1 MNMNIVKRIRS
12 RIEQLQE
19 TEEALTVAGPAG
31 AQVLVQKQ
39 AEIQE
44 YYYADVSDLLEELER
59 AVERVSK
66 AEIAARKLRG
76 HLKAIALI
84 PSTSAASYKRMALQ
98 ALKDEE
104 ADSI

>member
-1 MNMNIVKRIRS
+1 M
-12 RIEQLQE
+12 L
-19 TEEALTVAGPAG
+19 L
-31 AQVLVQKQ
+31 QKQ
-39 AEIQE
+39 ADIQE

-76 HLKAIALI
+76 RLKAIVLI
-84 PSTSAASYKRMALQ
+84 PSTSAASYKRIALQ
-98 ALKDEE
+98 ALKDGE